1 MSFSYLLHGVPKGN
15 DYFKR
20 INIIAILGKKN
31 VNLVFCYHGTSFEG
45 LIFLRIIISMNIF
58 FFGLQ
63 IHLHVKKEKY

>member
-31 VNLVFCYHGTSFEG
+31 VNLVYCYHGTSFEG
-45 LIFLRIIISMNIF
+45 LIF
-58 FFGLQ
+58 
-63 IHLHVKKEKY
+63 YA